1 MSCAAGRWGEIV
13 INRSFAVASLLAAL
27 ALLPGPSAAQYPVKP
42 VKIIVPA
49 QPGGGLDLIGRTV
62 GEQLGRALA
71 QSFIIENIAGAGG
84 SIASQ
89 ATVRAAPDGYTLMVG
104 YVGTHGTNPA
114 VRKLPYDAV
123 KDFTAIAMVGG
134 TPNILVVTPSVPVT
148 DLNGFI
154 DYAKKNPVKLNYATG
169 GIGLLNHLAL
179 EQFRA
184 AAGLDAVYA
193 HYRGIGPAITDMLGG
208 QIHVLMPGLA
218 AALPHIRAKK
228 LRPLAVTG
236 LKRHPLVP
244 DVPTFEESGFEGFDG
259 VQWYGIVGP
268 AKLPAEITKR
278 LNAEIN
284 KALASPALQ
293 QRLSGEAIDPMP
305 MTPDQFGSFIQAD
318 IARWSKLARE
328 RNISLDD

>member
-1 MSCAAGRWGEIV
+1 M
-13 INRSFAVASLLAAL
+13 NDRSIAVAALLAAV
-27 ALLPGPSAAQYPVKP
+27 ALLPGPSAAQTYPARP
-42 VKIIVPA
+42 VKIVVPA

-62 GEQLGRALA
+62 AGELGRAMA
-71 QSFIIENIAGAGG
+71 QSFVVENVAGG
-84 SIASQ
+84 GGVIASM
-89 ATVRAAPDGYTLMVG
+89 ATARAAPDGYTLMVG

-123 KDFTAIAMVGG
+123 KDYTAIAMVGG
-134 TPNILVVTPSVPVT
+134 TPNILVVTPSVPVS
-148 DLNGFI
+148 DLAGFI
-154 DYAKKNPVKLNYATG
+154 DYAKKNAAKLNYGTG

-184 AAGLDAVYA
+184 AAGFDAVYG

-208 QIHVLMPGLA
+208 QIQVLMPGLA

-228 LRPLAVTG
+228 LRPLAITG

-244 DVPTFEESGFEGFDG
+244 EVPTFEESGFKGFDG

-268 AKLPAEITKR
+268 AKMPAEITRR

-284 KALASPALQ
+284 RSLASPAMRE
-293 QRLSGEAIDPMP
+293 RLSGEAIEPMP
-305 MTPDQFGSFIQAD
+305 MTPEQFGKFIQAD
-318 IARWSKLARE
+318 IARWSALARE
-328 RNISLDD
+328 RNISLED

>member
-1 MSCAAGRWGEIV
+1 M
-13 INRSFAVASLLAAL
+13 NDRSIAVAALLAAV
-27 ALLPGPSAAQYPVKP
+27 ALLPGPSAAQTYPARP
-42 VKIIVPA
+42 VKIVVPA

-62 GEQLGRALA
+62 AGELGRAMA
-71 QSFIIENIAGAGG
+71 QSFVVENVAGG
-84 SIASQ
+84 GGVIASM
-89 ATVRAAPDGYTLMVG
+89 ATARAAPDGYTLMVG

-123 KDFTAIAMVGG
+123 KDYTAIAMVGG
-134 TPNILVVTPSVPVT
+134 TPNILVVTPSVPVS
-148 DLNGFI
+148 DLAGFI
-154 DYAKKNPVKLNYATG
+154 DYAKKNAAKLNYGTG

-184 AAGLDAVYA
+184 AAGFDAVYG

-208 QIHVLMPGLA
+208 QIQVLMPGLA

-228 LRPLAVTG
+228 LRPLAITG

-244 DVPTFEESGFEGFDG
+244 EIPTFEESGFKGFDG

-268 AKLPAEITKR
+268 AKMPAEITRR

-284 KALASPALQ
+284 RSLASPALRE
-293 QRLSGEAIDPMP
+293 RLSGEAIEPMP
-305 MTPDQFGSFIQAD
+305 MTPEQFGKFIQAD
-318 IARWSKLARE
+318 IARWSALARE
-328 RNISLDD
+328 RNISLED